1 MSSVFHLRDALA
13 DVLEDSLSA
22 VLLGEGV
29 EELVAVHGP
38 DLTKKRE
45 EKNMKEIR
53 VVLDLFFPTPKRP
66 QHTVCCT
73 LVH

>member
-45 EKNMKEIR
+45 GK
-53 VVLDLFFPTPKRP
+53 T
-66 QHTVCCT
+66 
-73 LVH
+73 